1 MIEVRRDDGEL
12 CGYVRQAD
20 DEWRAAD
27 RLRGGAR
34 LARLATRRRR
44 PGARARAGVAR
55 RAVAGSRRTEEAQ
68 AEIVCIQEADPT
80 GVTLALGY
88 YSLPGVPTMRVTR
101 SQLDAGEWVLE
112 R

>member
-1 MIEVRRDDGEL
+1 MSSAGTS
-12 CGYVRQAD
+12 G
-20 DEWRAAD
+20 
-27 RLRGGAR
+27 RLTTSGARSTVVRGGAR
-34 LARLATRRRR
+34 LRTAREATPFGQVLEHGLASL
-44 PGARARAGVAR
+44 AEHWQL
-55 RAVAGSRRTEEAQ
+55 RRTEEAE
-68 AEIVCIQEADPT
+68 AEVVCIQEADPT